1 MICLDISL
9 RYYGTITE
17 YDVLSKSISL
27 CCQTC
32 STFEVHLFFKG
43 LSPAEEGFL
52 KFNQHSTTFWKK
64 DFEKGNRICGLY

>member
-52 KFNQHSTTFWKK
+52 KFNQQFPQLSGTRNVAKRF
-64 DFEKGNRICGLY
+64 